1 MNQKAFAS
9 IFIGLLMFFSAF
21 AGMMLLWGNNG
32 SQPVKIVSTSPE
44 TFGVRGRL
52 VEWNFNSLSD
62 MLEMAPESTVAAYW
76 LNNTA
81 SQNLTDV
88 ARAVLPQSFGL
99 SYGNK
104 LYPNN
109 IERLGTIYF
118 NDTWSEFHWIKPFPL
133 NYEGLVIPYEDY
145 MIIPAGSDY
154 SSVMGKPALFGPE
167 DGLKGVLDVIS
178 GGLPTNKFS
187 MPLGEQADLQVDI
200 LGASVKDSAVPLP
213 SGFKELYLAVSPNNE
228 AEGYRFTAKYLNPD
242 SSIGQKTKSI
252 ADQYN
257 LSLSSS
263 GGMVDVSGTIK
274 AGNLKDVLSTFL
286 KP

>member
-1 MNQKAFAS
+1 MKQKAFAS
-9 IFIGLLMFFSAF
+9 IFVGLLMFFSAF
-21 AGMMLLWGNNG
+21 AGMMLLWGNHG
-32 SQPVKIVSTSPE
+32 SQPVKVVSTSPE
-44 TFGVRGRL
+44 TFGVQGRL

-99 SYGNK
+99 SYGDK

-118 NDTWSEFHWIKPFPL
+118 NNTWSEFHWIKPFPL
-133 NYEGLVIPYEDY
+133 NYQGFVIPYEDY
-145 MIIPAGSDY
+145 MIIPSSSDY
-154 SSVMGKPALFGPE
+154 SSVMGKPVLFGPE

-187 MPLGEQADLQVDI
+187 LSLGEQADLQVDI
-200 LGASVKDSAVPLP
+200 LGDSAKDSVVSLP

-228 AEGYRFTAKYLNPD
+228 AEGYRLAAKYLNPD
-242 SSIGQKTKSI
+242 SSIGQRAKSI
-252 ADQYN
+252 ADKYN

-263 GGMVDVSGTIK
+263 GGMVNVSGTIK
-274 AGNLKDVLSTFL
+274 AGNLKDVLTTFL

>member
-9 IFIGLLMFFSAF
+9 ILIGLIMVFSAF
-21 AGMMLLWGNNG
+21 AGMLLLWGNNG
-32 SQPVKIVSTSPE
+32 SQPTKVSASPE

-52 VEWNFNSLSD
+52 IDWNFNSLSD
-62 MLEMAPESTVAAYW
+62 MLEMAPEGTMAAYW
-76 LNNTA
+76 LNITA
-81 SQNLTDV
+81 SQNLTDI
-88 ARAVLPQSFGL
+88 ARAVLPKSFAL
-99 SYGNK
+99 SYGGK

-118 NDTWSEFHWIKPFPL
+118 NNTWSEFHWIEPFRL

-154 SSVMGKPALFGPE
+154 SSVMGKPTLFGPE

-187 MPLGEQADLQVDI
+187 LPSGEQADLQVDI
-200 LGASVKDSAVPLP
+200 LGASFKDSTVPLP
-213 SGFKELYLAVSPNNE
+213 SGFKELYLAASPNDE
-228 AEGYRFTAKYLNPD
+228 AETYRFSAKYINPE
-242 SSIGQKTKSI
+242 SSVAEKAKSI

-263 GGMVDVSGTIK
+263 DEIVDVSGTIE
-274 AGNLKDVLSTFL
+274 AGNLKDVLTTFL

>member
-1 MNQKAFAS
+1 MKQKAFVS
-9 IFIGLLMFFSAF
+9 IFVGLIMVFSAF
-21 AGMMLLWGNNG
+21 AGMMLLWGDNG
-32 SQPVKIVSTSPE
+32 SQPGKVVSTSPE

-52 VEWNFNSLSD
+52 IEWNFNSLSD
-62 MLEMAPESTVAAYW
+62 MLEMAPESAVAAYW

-99 SYGNK
+99 NYGDK

-109 IERLGTIYF
+109 IERLGAIYF
-118 NDTWSEFHWIKPFPL
+118 NNTWSEFHWIEPFPV
-133 NYEGLVIPYEDY
+133 NYEGLVIPYEGFM
-145 MIIPAGSDY
+145 MIPSSSDY

-167 DGLKGVLDVIS
+167 DGLKSVLDVIS

-187 MPLGEQADLQVDI
+187 LPYEEQADLQVDI
-200 LGASVKDSAVPLP
+200 LGASVEDSAVPLP
-213 SGFKELYLAVSPNNE
+213 SGFKELYLAVSPNNG
-228 AEGYRFTAKYLNPD
+228 AEGYSFNAKYLNPD
-242 SSIGQKTKSI
+242 SSVAQKAKSI
-252 ADQYN
+252 ADQHN

-263 GGMVDVSGTIK
+263 DGIVDVSGTVR
-274 AGNLKDVLSTFL
+274 AGNLKDVLTTFL

>member
-1 MNQKAFAS
+1 MKQKAFVS
-9 IFIGLLMFFSAF
+9 IFIGLIMFFSVF
-21 AGMMLLWGNNG
+21 AGMLLLWGNNG
-32 SQPVKIVSTSPE
+32 SQPVKVVPNSPE

-52 VEWNFNSLSD
+52 IESNFNSLSD
-62 MLEMAPESTVAAYW
+62 MLEMAPVSTVAANW

-88 ARAVLPQSFGL
+88 ARAVFPHSFGL
-99 SYGNK
+99 VYGNR
-104 LYPNN
+104 LYPKN

-118 NDTWSEFHWIKPFPL
+118 NNTWSEFHWIEPFPVG
-133 NYEGLVIPYEDY
+133 YEGLVIPYEGF
-145 MIIPAGSDY
+145 MIIPRSADH
-154 SSVMGKPALFGPE
+154 SSVMGKPALYGPE

-187 MPLGEQADLQVDI
+187 LPHGEQADLQIDI
-200 LGASVKDSAVPLP
+200 LGESAKDSVVPLP
-213 SGFKELYLAVSPNNE
+213 SGFKELYVAVSPSNE
-228 AEGYRFTAKYLNPD
+228 AEGYSFTAKYLNPD
-242 SSIGQKTKSI
+242 SSIGQKAKSI

-263 GGMVDVSGTIK
+263 GGMVNVSGNVK
-274 AGNLKDVLSTFL
+274 AGNLKGVLMTFL